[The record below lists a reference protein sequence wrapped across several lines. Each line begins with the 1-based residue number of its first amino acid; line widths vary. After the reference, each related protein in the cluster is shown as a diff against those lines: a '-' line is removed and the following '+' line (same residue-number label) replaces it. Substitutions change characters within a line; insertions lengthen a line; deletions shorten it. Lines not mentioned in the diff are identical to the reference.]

1 MREKENKTK
10 QKTTTLKAQTFNG
23 MLFTPS
29 FNIRKYSAEFQC
41 KTKQNKKMQQLHLC
55 MRVMYTLHYN
65 TYVMK
70 SEVNKFNS
78 LSQNGTD
85 PLL

>member
-1 MREKENKTK
+1 
-10 QKTTTLKAQTFNG
+10 
-23 MLFTPS
+23 
-29 FNIRKYSAEFQC
+29 
-41 KTKQNKKMQQLHLC
+41 MQQLHLC

>member
-1 MREKENKTK
+1 MECFLHPLSTSDSIQQNFNVKKK
-10 QKTTTLKAQTFNG
+10 QQ
-23 MLFTPS
+23 
-29 FNIRKYSAEFQC
+29 
-41 KTKQNKKMQQLHLC
+41 QQLHLC
-55 MRVMYTLHYN
+55 MHVMYTLHYN